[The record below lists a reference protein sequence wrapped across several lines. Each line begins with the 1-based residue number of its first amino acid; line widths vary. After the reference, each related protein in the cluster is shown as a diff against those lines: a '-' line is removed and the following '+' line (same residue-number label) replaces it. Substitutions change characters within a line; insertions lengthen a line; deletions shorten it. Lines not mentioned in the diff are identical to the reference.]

1 MVAVGSGDSCF
12 VGVMQVAVTTLVDV
26 VTDKVGSYF
35 VRVTKVRVFVVV
47 TGRGV
52 TVTVGLS
59 VAEGLVRVAGG
70 STVVLVK
77 VLVEVASGKDQ

>member
-1 MVAVGSGDSCF
+1 
-12 VGVMQVAVTTLVDV
+12 MQVAVTTLVDV

-47 TGRGV
+47 TGSGV

-59 VAEGLVRVAGG
+59 VAEGLVTNTGG

-77 VLVEVASGKDQ
+77 VLVEVASGNDQQRKLSQGCLDTD